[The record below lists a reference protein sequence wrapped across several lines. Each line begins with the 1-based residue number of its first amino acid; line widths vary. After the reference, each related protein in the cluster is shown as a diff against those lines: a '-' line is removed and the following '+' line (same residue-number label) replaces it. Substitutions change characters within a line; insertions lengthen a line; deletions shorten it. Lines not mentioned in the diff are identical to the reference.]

1 MMSNNTFLIIRT
13 IVPSGVMIVIAI
25 LTFITSGFMIFLL
38 SLRGY
43 VIFTTYAIEHVT
55 NSIQLVLS
63 NN

>member
-1 MMSNNTFLIIRT
+1 M
-13 IVPSGVMIVIAI
+13 VMIVIAI
-25 LTFITSGFMIFLL
+25 LTFITSGFMIFLIP
-38 SLRGY
+38 LRGY